1 MNKLL
6 LRFAITL
13 IKIQN
18 KKLKEKEAY
27 IKYLEGFL
35 KGKGY

>member
-6 LRFAITL
+6 IRFVINY
-13 IKIQN
+13 IQFQE
-18 KKLKEKEAY
+18 KLLKEKEAR